1 MEQVIVTHKDGSTFK
16 LLSKEQGSFVTKL
29 EQKVQFLGV
38 DTIDLAVQSC
48 VNLDFIIG
56 DKITIIGRQYTL
68 NLPAK
73 KEKVSETLFTYE
85 MQFEGVGYDLL
96 RANYSVNVDTTS
108 NTIQDVSGDSLTGD
122 LKMFLDVLISNAN
135 RVYPSKW
142 SLGTYPSNTE
152 TRTETFGENDNCLG
166 VLQSL
171 CSADKYNTEFKID
184 VDVDGNKVLNV
195 GSFGD
200 IFGYTF
206 QFGKGKGLYNI
217 TRDKVSTSNII
228 TRLYAYGSSKNI
240 ITSKYRASKLC
251 LPTKSKSISFIENS
265 TAISAF
271 GIWEYTKNFENV
283 FPERIGTVSSI
294 DSNIL
299 KFSDSSLDFD
309 LNAVDG
315 SGNSLYLISGTSA
328 KIDFT
333 TGNLAGYSFE
343 LSKYEHSTKTFTI
356 NQFTDDNGYKFP
368 NPESSAFQVAIG
380 DKYIISDIYLPQ
392 SYIDNAES
400 RLETL
405 ATDYLETYSKPR
417 VQYSLD
423 IDKMFLRAL
432 VGTDTETNVFWV
444 GDYIPVYDSDMTID
458 NAVRITEFTRN
469 LLGDFPDYKLTLSD
483 FNIEITII
491 SRLISEVN
499 GIQKIVKFNNLKDP
513 AKARRNWL
521 ASQEV
526 LSLVFDT
533 EGQYYSEKI
542 KPLSI
547 ETTMLSVGAKSQQ
560 LGLTNTEFQPNY
572 LGFKNRIKYTG
583 GVLAHYTFVDSSNNP
598 RIWNLSDGD
607 VTLSNDGAFYIYAK
621 CSISGDTGTILF
633 STSQI
638 IVDSDGSFYHFLL
651 GVVNSVNDVDARSLY
666 LTFGFTTINGRFIR
680 TGRVVSQDGTTFF
693 DLDENLFQGNFK
705 FSDGTPVEKV
715 QTVIN
720 GGIITTGTIEV
731 GQGTYGTG
739 NAGITGEGNLPTS
752 IRDWA
757 GSNFASRDT
766 APFRVQDNGKLFA
779 TDAEIEGVVV
789 ANSGSIGGF
798 DIADG
803 RIGGTETA
811 DGLSMSD
818 TLIRFK
824 ESTNLFSGIGTN
836 VETITSGLKAL
847 AKFEI
852 DYSSTSAKFGTA
864 LKTIAIFDNSANDET
879 SRIRRSIDNE
889 GNFYSIGGH
898 AIYEK
903 PYIGEAFTDTLQN
916 YISITHSF
924 VFTSISATPRTVYLP
939 SASILPNSGS
949 GITYELKV
957 TIKLNISNTAR
968 ITSVSGGQI
977 VDNDG
982 NSISYIDLAHSDT
995 LILRYFD
1002 SCYYIVSLQRDA
1014 L

>member
-1 MEQVIVTHKDGSTFK
+1 MEQVIVTHKDGTTFK

-56 DKITIIGRQYTL
+56 YKITIIGKQYTL

-73 KEKVSETLFTYE
+73 FTKNAEDRFVYE
-85 MQFEGVGYDLL
+85 MQFEGVAYDLL

-142 SLGTYPSNTE
+142 SLGTYPSDTE

-200 IFGYTF
+200 VFGYTF
-206 QFGKGKGLYNI
+206 KFGKGKGLYNLE
-217 TRDKVSTSNII
+217 RDKVSTSNII

-251 LPTKSKSISFIENS
+251 LPTKSKSQSFIENS
-265 TAISAF
+265 SAISSF
-271 GIWEYTKNFENV
+271 GVWEYTKNFENV
-283 FPERIGTVSSI
+283 FPERVGTVSSI

-315 SGNSLYLISGTSA
+315 SGNSLYLIAGTNA

-356 NQFTDDNGYKFP
+356 NPFTDENGYKFP
-368 NPESSAFQVAIG
+368 NPESSAFQIEVG
-380 DKYIISDIYLPQ
+380 SKYIISDIYLPQ
-392 SYIDNAES
+392 PYIDSAENKV
-400 RLETL
+400 LTL
-405 ATDYLETYSKPR
+405 GNDYLDTYSKPR

-423 IDKMFLRAL
+423 IDKMFLRSF
-432 VGTDTETNVFWV
+432 VGDGTESNVFWV
-444 GDYIPVYDSDMTID
+444 GDYIHVYDTDYLID
-458 NAVRITEFTRN
+458 DAIRITGFTRN

-483 FNIEITII
+483 FTIEVTII
-491 SRLISEVN
+491 SRLISEIN

-560 LGLTNTEFQPNY
+560 FGLTNTEFQPNY
-572 LGFKNRIKYTG
+572 LGAKNRIVYKG
-583 GVLAHYTFVDSSNNP
+583 GVLAHYTFLDSSNNP
-598 RIWNLSDGD
+598 RIWTISDGD
-607 VTLSNDGAFYIYAK
+607 VTLGSDIAFYIYAK

-666 LTFGFTTINGRFIR
+666 LTCGFTTINGRFIR
-680 TGRVVSQDGTTFF
+680 TGRIQSPDGETFF
-693 DLDENLFQGNFK
+693 DLDEGLFQGIFK

-715 QTVIN
+715 QTVID
-720 GGIITTGTIEV
+720 GGLITTGTIEV

-739 NAGITGEGNLPTS
+739 NAGITGEGSTDES
-752 IRDWA
+752 IRIWS
-757 GSNFASRDT
+757 GSNFISRDT
-766 APFRVQDNGKLFA
+766 APFRVQDDGKLFA
-779 TDAEIEGVVV
+779 TDAVIEGEVT

-798 DIADG
+798 EIADG

-811 DGLSMSD
+811 DGLSLLD

-824 ESTNLFSGIGTN
+824 NSNVWAGIGTN
-836 VETITSGLKAL
+836 VESIASGLLRL

-852 DYSSTSAKFGTA
+852 DYSSTSAKSGTA
-864 LKTIAIFDNSANDET
+864 LKTRAVFDNSANDAT
-879 SRIRRSIDNE
+879 SRVRRAIDNE

-898 AIYEK
+898 AIFET

-949 GITYELKV
+949 GITYDLKI

-995 LILRYFD
+995 IILRYFD
-1002 SCYYIVSLQRDA
+1002 SCYYIVSLQRNA